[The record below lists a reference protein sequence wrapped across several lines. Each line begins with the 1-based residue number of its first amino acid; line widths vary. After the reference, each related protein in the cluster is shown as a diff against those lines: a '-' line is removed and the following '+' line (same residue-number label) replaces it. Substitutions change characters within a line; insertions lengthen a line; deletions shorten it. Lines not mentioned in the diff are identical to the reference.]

1 MHDLLTPQ
9 QIDLKILVIKFA
21 VDKLHIQ
28 GHKENW
34 CLKNCHPKLFPE
46 LNDVNT
52 VICEQINYWLGSY
65 KYMMKHMNVNRFNF
79 FLYIILNEYNKLK
92 INGKFNVLNPVPI
105 SKTLSTKRQFE
116 SDNEDDL

>member
-1 MHDLLTPQ
+1 
-9 QIDLKILVIKFA
+9 
-21 VDKLHIQ
+21 
-28 GHKENW
+28 
-34 CLKNCHPKLFPE
+34 
-46 LNDVNT
+46 
-52 VICEQINYWLGSY
+52 
-65 KYMMKHMNVNRFNF
+65 MMKHMNVNRFNF